1 MMAEGRTFFP
11 TAPRIV
17 LLPGIALAL
26 TILTVNVL
34 GDALRDRLDAKIA
47 KRMGAWNVS
56 ADPALRD
63 FNKRRIA

>member
-1 MMAEGRTFFP
+1 
-11 TAPRIV
+11 V
-17 LLPGIALAL
+17 LLPGIALAP

-34 GDALRDRLDAKIA
+34 GDALRDRLDPNA

-56 ADPALRD
+56 AGPALRE